1 MNIDKV
7 QSNNIYKKIMVNL
20 PFIYFFIAVIFIVN
34 KEFTFVSDD
43 RIYIKIP
50 IDWSYFSY
58 SINRYYTWSS
68 RVLIDFLNILILKFP
83 KCIIIILLSAS
94 YTSISC
100 LVSRLV
106 NYKDVL
112 IKNIII
118 CFLMIFFPFSVENSA
133 GTVSTTVNYIFV
145 VMFRTNF
152 FILSKKYC

>member
-1 MNIDKV
+1 MNDKKV
-7 QSNNIYKKIMVNL
+7 KLINIYKKIMVNL
-20 PFIYFFIAVIFIVN
+20 PFIFFFTAIIFIIN
-34 KEFTFVSDD
+34 KKFAFVSDD
-43 RIYIKIP
+43 KIYIKIP

-58 SINRYYTWSS
+58 SINRYYNWSS

-83 KCIIIILLSAS
+83 KWIIIILLSAS
-94 YTSISC
+94 YTCINC

-106 NYKDVL
+106 TYKDVL

-118 CFLMIFFPFSVENSA
+118 CFLMILFPFSIENSA